1 MRKIFFLFTFL
12 AMLGMQV
19 MAQRQI
25 TGTVTNAD
33 DGSTIPGVSVFA
45 KGTTAGTVTD
55 LNGKFTLTVP
65 AEAKVLTFSFVGMVT
80 QEVAI
85 GSESVINVNLKTA
98 STALE
103 GVVVTA
109 LGVTRE
115 KKALGYAVQDVK
127 GDELTKARETNVVNS
142 LSGRVA
148 GLQVTGASGN
158 MGGSSRVLI
167 RGVNSVSGNNNPLF
181 VVDGIPF
188 DNSDFNTVN
197 TARGAGGY
205 DYGNMAQDIN
215 SDDIE
220 SISVLKGGAA
230 AALYGSRAA
239 NGVILITTKKGKMG
253 KGKKTLGISLNSG
266 VSFEKVA

>member
-127 GDELTKARETNVVNS
+127 GDELT
-142 LSGRVA
+142 
-148 GLQVTGASGN
+148 
-158 MGGSSRVLI
+158 
-167 RGVNSVSGNNNPLF
+167 
-181 VVDGIPF
+181 
-188 DNSDFNTVN
+188 
-197 TARGAGGY
+197 
-205 DYGNMAQDIN
+205 
-215 SDDIE
+215 
-220 SISVLKGGAA
+220 
-230 AALYGSRAA
+230 
-239 NGVILITTKKGKMG
+239 
-253 KGKKTLGISLNSG
+253 
-266 VSFEKVA
+266 